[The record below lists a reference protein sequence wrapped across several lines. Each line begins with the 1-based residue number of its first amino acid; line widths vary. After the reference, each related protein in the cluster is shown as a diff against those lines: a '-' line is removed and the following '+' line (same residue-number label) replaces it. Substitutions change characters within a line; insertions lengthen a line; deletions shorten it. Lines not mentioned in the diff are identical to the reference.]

1 MVDDDSHWKYAF
13 FGDFYESISDG
24 PTDQRTDE
32 PMDQWTDRPMD
43 IPSYRDAR
51 THLKMMVTKDEVD
64 IWVLG
69 VTRMKYAFWNK
80 SLKLDLTLY

>member
-1 MVDDDSHWKYAF
+1 MVPAAPS
-13 FGDFYESISDG
+13 G
-24 PTDQRTDE
+24 PQPKKGRTNG

-80 SLKLDLTLY
+80 SEIGSYPLLIPKSHYQRERL